1 MLWSFIYL
9 FGVQILVIF
18 YLVDQQDTRSV
29 SHIRIKANLYG
40 FIVMMNQQQVG
51 ALLKEKQKEMAF
63 QMDTYYRKR
72 MAEMLTSQKEAQEIE
87 IKQLQVELTKSKNQ
101 FQDITT
107 IAEEGYQELYTD
119 IHRQHDDTISTLKS
133 ELSTALKDNALLR
146 EK

>member
-1 MLWSFIYL
+1 MILPGAEQVVVIYL
-9 FGVQILVIF
+9 IIS
-18 YLVDQQDTRSV
+18 TRHPLSK
-29 SHIRIKANLYG
+29 HHNQIKANLYG

>member
-1 MLWSFIYL
+1 MQIF
-9 FGVQILVIF
+9 VQINLSNYGRVYR
-18 YLVDQQDTRSV
+18 YLIPDQQDTRSV
-29 SHIRIKANLYG
+29 STIKANLYG

-119 IHRQHDDTISTLKS
+119 IRRQHDDTISTLKS

>member
-1 MLWSFIYL
+1 
-9 FGVQILVIF
+9 
-18 YLVDQQDTRSV
+18 
-29 SHIRIKANLYG
+29 
-40 FIVMMNQQQVG
+40 MMNQQQVG